1 MSRPPSSPLPFQPGF
16 SYYGHPLNRDA
27 SRKSMLANSSVA
39 ASRGGGRVMSMRRLT
54 MDLSAASL
62 GRSSSTGALRVSR
75 GGSGSS
81 GSSAGGGLP
90 RLGISSSLRS
100 LATIDTTEGK
110 GNARAH
116 VATQSPLHAVTLGW
130 GEGGTHARTHAHIA
144 PLAHARGA
152 SP

>member
-1 MSRPPSSPLPFQPGF
+1 MSRPPSAPLPFQPGF

-54 MDLSAASL
+54 MDLNAASL

-100 LATIDTTEGK
+100 LATLDTTEGK
-110 GNARAH
+110 RTASSQCSY
-116 VATQSPLHAVTLGW
+116 TTLHAVTW
-130 GEGGTHARTHAHIA
+130 GGRTCAHAHTHCSLGA
-144 PLAHARGA
+144 CARRA